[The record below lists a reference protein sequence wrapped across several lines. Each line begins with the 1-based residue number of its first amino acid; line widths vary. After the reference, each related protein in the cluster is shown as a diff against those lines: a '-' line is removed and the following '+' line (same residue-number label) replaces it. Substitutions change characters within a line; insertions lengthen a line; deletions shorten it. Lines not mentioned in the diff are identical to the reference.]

1 MSAAAAPAQT
11 RSDGLIAAIDRLVA
25 LTRAERQA
33 VMRLDTK
40 LLDAFAHEK
49 AAVLDGLRVEL
60 AARRA
65 SFDVTERRRLDLA
78 LRRLAIESE
87 AQVALFQDAR
97 DTLEAHVGMS
107 PEPATYDG
115 RARLVRARPTVP
127 APGI

>member
-97 DTLEAHVGMS
+97 DTLEAHLGVS